1 MAQFG
6 DLRHVR
12 RGATRRPANSCLPS
26 QPPLS
31 PSLPPPSS
39 LPACHGIPRGH
50 DLSLSLLFSLST
62 SISIH
67 LYLFP
72 LFLSMSSLVPL
83 DLRVSRLLRLPA
95 SRLLYFPVCLAS
107 LPPLSPYPS
116 LVSRASL
123 YPAPPLVSYTAL
135 SVVCGSHASI
145 SIALRASC
153 LAYRVS
159 VSRLSC
165 FLCLPVSRLSY
176 LPSHA
181 LSWAHP
187 RLHPACLVMP
197 DDLSLHPN
205 LPPALFCLV
214 PSPPRALALCDP

>member
-1 MAQFG
+1 
-6 DLRHVR
+6 
-12 RGATRRPANSCLPS
+12 
-26 QPPLS
+26 
-31 PSLPPPSS
+31 
-39 LPACHGIPRGH
+39 
-50 DLSLSLLFSLST
+50 
-62 SISIH
+62 
-67 LYLFP
+67 
-72 LFLSMSSLVPL
+72 MSSLVPL

-95 SRLLYFPVCLAS
+95 SRLLYLPVCLAYLPPIS
-107 LPPLSPYPS
+107 LPVAAPS
-116 LVSRASL
+116 IVSRASL
-123 YPAPPLVSYTAL
+123 SLAPPLVSYTAL